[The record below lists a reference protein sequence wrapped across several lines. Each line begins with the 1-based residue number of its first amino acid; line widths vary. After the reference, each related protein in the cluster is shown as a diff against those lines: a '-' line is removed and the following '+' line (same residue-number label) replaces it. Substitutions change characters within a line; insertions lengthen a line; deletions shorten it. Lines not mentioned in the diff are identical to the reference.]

1 MLGRINSFLM
11 AAGDGLGM
19 YDIVKGISIAILVI
33 MVLCAGFTICVVL
46 FQSSS
51 STGIGA
57 LGGTTETFLGKNKK
71 STTESKLKRLTVVC
85 LVLLI
90 VLSVISFLLWW
101 WLSTLA

>member
-1 MLGRINSFLM
+1 M
-11 AAGDGLGM
+11 
-19 YDIVKGISIAILVI
+19 
-33 MVLCAGFTICVVL
+33 LCAGFTICVVL

-90 VLSVISFLLWW
+90 VLSVIFFLLWW